1 MLVVELI
8 SLDSPLD
15 IYMESV
21 RPVIDGFGGE
31 SDIDLLGTLL
41 SD

>member
-1 MLVVELI
+1 MLVLELI

-21 RPVIDGFGGE
+21 RPVIDGFDGE